1 MTRSF
6 SIKTDSTGLW
16 LLFMLFLFPSS
27 LFAQREYAVCDS
39 TFHVLNA
46 DSTLI
51 AGRYTIYLETAAGT
65 SPVHDFSLPDPDQY
79 IRDFDIV
86 APNRWFTL
94 VGSRYIGG
102 PTTLWRSDDR
112 GNSWQV
118 DSSFCAAARN
128 TDPSPNYWNSVN
140 QLQHFG
146 TDTLAL
152 FLGYYQSG
160 VAYSIDRG
168 ASWTNWMQNLIT
180 HYHAIFQCDTTYYLF
195 GLEGDAFRS
204 WAFAFPRYK
213 LFRSDSLVNFQVF
226 GGTGDHPFC
235 SNGDSSCFF
244 VPGSLNRCGQYHYMR
259 DYIDSLCQ
267 LTTGID
273 AVNFSN
279 ADGLFVFPNPGNGL
293 FGIRFPGDWVG
304 AANVTINDLSGRTVR
319 SVRLPVSD
327 NTTLDLGSLP
337 AGTYLLRLA
346 NNRNF
351 RFGKLLKY

>member
-1 MTRSF
+1 MKKKSK
-6 SIKTDSTGLW
+6 IDSNDWRVCIGL
-16 LLFMLFLFPSS
+16 LLLLSPVT
-27 LFAQREYAVCDS
+27 LLAQREYAVCDS
-39 TFHVLNA
+39 TFHVLSV

-51 AGRYTIYLETAAGT
+51 AGRYALYLQTTTGT
-65 SPVHDFSLPDPDQY
+65 SLVLDFSVPDPDQY

-86 APNRWFTL
+86 APDPCFTL
-94 VGSRYIGG
+94 VGSRYIGR

-146 TDTLAL
+146 TDTLTL

-160 VAYSIDRG
+160 VAYSLDGG

-195 GLEGDAFRS
+195 GLVGDAFRS
-204 WAFAFPRYK
+204 WAFPIPHYK
-213 LFRSDSLVNFQVF
+213 LFRNDSLVNFQVF

-244 VPGSLNRCGQYHYMR
+244 VPGNLNRCGQYHYMR

-273 AVNFSN
+273 GPDASDAKAPV
-279 ADGLFVFPNPGNGL
+279 VFPNPGYGFIEISLPNAWIGATIVTVL
-293 FGIRFPGDWVG
+293 DPVG
-304 AANVTINDLSGRTVR
+304 RPVLVE
-319 SVRLPVSD
+319 RLRATSTAP
-327 NTTLDLGSLP
+327 LDLRRFP
-337 AGTYLLRLA
+337 AGTYFLRLE
-346 NNRNF
+346 NDSRCW
-351 RFGKLLKY
+351 FGKYIRL